1 MRLKQCEPSEVLA
14 YWPVIHE
21 WIVSALNHG
30 GVFLVP
36 EQVWSGLLLGQMVLW
51 IALDES
57 DQVHACAVTQII
69 QYPKI
74 KCANYIV
81 VGGREMDSWFHLIT
95 GIEEYAKANGCEAM
109 ESISR
114 PGMAKRAREYG
125 YLPLVSILRKV
136 L

>member
-1 MRLKQCEPSEVLA
+1 MNLKQCAPAEVLA
-14 YWPVIHE
+14 YWPAINE

-30 GVFLVP
+30 GVFLVA
-36 EQVWSGLLLGQMVLW
+36 EQVWSALLLGQMTLW
-51 IALDES
+51 LAVDEQE
-57 DQVHACAVTQII
+57 QVHACAVTQVI

-74 KCANYIV
+74 RACNYIV

-95 GIEEYAKANGCEAM
+95 GIEDHAKSAGCECM

-114 PGMAKRAREYG
+114 PGMAKKAREHG
-125 YLPLVSILRKV
+125 YLPLVSILRKA